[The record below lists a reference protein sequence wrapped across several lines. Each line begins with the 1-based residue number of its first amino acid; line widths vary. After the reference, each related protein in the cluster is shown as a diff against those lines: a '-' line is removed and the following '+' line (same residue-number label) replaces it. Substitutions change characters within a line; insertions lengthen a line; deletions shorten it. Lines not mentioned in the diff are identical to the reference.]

1 LFGSACGFPAA
12 VEVCLAKKAASQNGH
27 DRLEEAIA
35 LLIQNEAALAA
46 RQAESDKRQAE
57 NERLHLENQRLHL
70 QNERRWFK
78 LKKQSD
84 ERFARIEK
92 QMASIIQVLNEHT
105 RILERL
111 PDALREK
118 IGFKPTE

>member
-1 LFGSACGFPAA
+1 M
-12 VEVCLAKKAASQNGH
+12 AKKVASQNGH

-46 RQAESDKRQAE
+46 RLVDSDKRQAEIDKRQAE
-57 NERLHLENQRLHL
+57 NERLHLKND
-70 QNERRWFK
+70 RRWLK
-78 LKKQSD
+78 LKQQSD

-92 QMASIIQVLNEHT
+92 DMASIIQVLNEHT

-118 IGFKPTE
+118 IGFKAPE